1 MLFETFRTTEKNT
14 LFTMAAYCGNSDL
27 EQASKSI
34 QVIFRVDRRLDETLA
49 ATDSTKIRDLI
60 NNYFQ
65 LAKTKEIEKIEE
77 FLDATFT
84 KFGESPP
91 YDRRDF
97 ERALMLE
104 QLQFASLSDYDFKI
118 ENLKI
123 EVMGEFAIA
132 TFVIQVT
139 GMIVDD
145 YSFRG
150 TAINNKTRATV
161 VLLKDNAGRWKM
173 VHQHLSKLAG

>member
-1 MLFETFRTTEKNT
+1 MTW
-14 LFTMAAYCGNSDL
+14 
-27 EQASKSI
+27 
-34 QVIFRVDRRLDETLA
+34 
-49 ATDSTKIRDLI
+49 TDSAKIRDI
-60 NNYFQ
+60 IYNYFQ

-77 FLDATFT
+77 FLDSIFT
-84 KFGESPP
+84 KFGDSPP

-97 ERALMLE
+97 ERALMFE
-104 QLQFASLSDYDFKI
+104 QLQFASLSDFDFKI

-123 EVMGEFAIA
+123 EVIGDAAVA

-150 TAINNKTRATV
+150 TAIDNKARATV
-161 VLLKDNAGRWKM
+161 VLRKDKNGWWKM

>member
-1 MLFETFRTTEKNT
+1 MT
-14 LFTMAAYCGNSDL
+14 
-27 EQASKSI
+27 
-34 QVIFRVDRRLDETLA
+34 
-49 ATDSTKIRDLI
+49 ATDSATIRDMI
-60 NNYFQ
+60 YNYFQ

-77 FLDATFT
+77 FIDPEFT
-84 KFGESPP
+84 KFGDSPP

-118 ENLKI
+118 EGLKT
-123 EVMGEFAIA
+123 EVMGDAAVA

-150 TAINNKTRATV
+150 TTIDNRARATV
-161 VLLKDNAGRWKM
+161 VLRKDKNGRWKM

>member
-1 MLFETFRTTEKNT
+1 M
-14 LFTMAAYCGNSDL
+14 
-27 EQASKSI
+27 
-34 QVIFRVDRRLDETLA
+34 
-49 ATDSTKIRDLI
+49 DSAKIRDMI
-60 NNYFQ
+60 YKYFQ

-77 FLDATFT
+77 FLDQSFT
-84 KFGESPP
+84 KFGDSPP

-118 ENLKI
+118 EDLKT
-123 EVMGEFAIA
+123 EVLGDVGVA
-132 TFVIQVT
+132 TLVLQVT

-150 TAINNKTRATV
+150 TAIDNKSRVTI
-161 VLLKDNAGRWKM
+161 VLQKDKKGQWKM
-173 VHQHLSKLAG
+173 IHQHLSKLAG

>member
-1 MLFETFRTTEKNT
+1 
-14 LFTMAAYCGNSDL
+14 MAASDS
-27 EQASKSI
+27 A
-34 QVIFRVDRRLDETLA
+34 
-49 ATDSTKIRDLI
+49 KIRDI
-60 NNYFQ
+60 IYNYFE

-77 FLDATFT
+77 YLDSSFT
-84 KFGESPP
+84 KFGDSPP

-118 ENLKI
+118 ENLETKI
-123 EVMGEFAIA
+123 AGDSAVA
-132 TFVIQVT
+132 TFVLQVT

-150 TAINNKTRATV
+150 TTIDNKARATI
-161 VLLKDNAGRWKM
+161 VLQKDKNGQWKM
-173 VHQHLSKLAG
+173 IHQHLSKMPG

>member
-1 MLFETFRTTEKNT
+1 M
-14 LFTMAAYCGNSDL
+14 
-27 EQASKSI
+27 I
-34 QVIFRVDRRLDETLA
+34 
-49 ATDSTKIRDLI
+49 ATDSAKIRDLI
-60 NNYFQ
+60 YNYFQ

-77 FLDATFT
+77 FLGPGFS
-84 KFGESPP
+84 KFGDSPP
-91 YDRRDF
+91 YDWRDF

-123 EVMGEFAIA
+123 EVIGEAAIA
-132 TFVIQVT
+132 TFVLQVT

-150 TAINNKTRATV
+150 TTIDNKSRATII
-161 VLLKDNAGRWKM
+161 LQKDKNDQWKM
-173 VHQHLSKLAG
+173 IHQHLSKLAG

>member
-1 MLFETFRTTEKNT
+1 M
-14 LFTMAAYCGNSDL
+14 
-27 EQASKSI
+27 
-34 QVIFRVDRRLDETLA
+34 V
-49 ATDSTKIRDLI
+49 ATDSAKIRDI
-60 NNYFQ
+60 IYNYFE

-77 FLDATFT
+77 FIDSSFT
-84 KFGESPP
+84 KFGDSPP

-118 ENLKI
+118 EDLKT
-123 EVMGEFAIA
+123 EVMSDAAVA

-150 TAINNKTRATV
+150 TAIDNKARATV
-161 VLLKDNAGRWKM
+161 VLRKDKTGLWKM

>member
-1 MLFETFRTTEKNT
+1 MT
-14 LFTMAAYCGNSDL
+14 
-27 EQASKSI
+27 
-34 QVIFRVDRRLDETLA
+34 
-49 ATDSTKIRDLI
+49 ATDSAKIRDLI
-60 NNYFQ
+60 YKYFH
-65 LAKTKEIEKIEE
+65 LAKSKEIEKIEE
-77 FLDATFT
+77 FLDTSFT
-84 KFGESPP
+84 KFGDSPP

-118 ENLKI
+118 EDLKT
-123 EVMGEFAIA
+123 EVMGDAAVA

-150 TAINNKTRATV
+150 TAIDNKARATV
-161 VLLKDNAGRWKM
+161 VLRKDKKGQWKM

>member
-1 MLFETFRTTEKNT
+1 MNLLT
-14 LFTMAAYCGNSDL
+14 
-27 EQASKSI
+27 
-34 QVIFRVDRRLDETLA
+34 
-49 ATDSTKIRDLI
+49 ATDSAKIRDI
-60 NNYFQ
+60 IYNYFE

-77 FLDATFT
+77 FIDPSFT
-84 KFGESPP
+84 KFGDSPP

-118 ENLKI
+118 EGLQT
-123 EVMGEFAIA
+123 EVMGDAAVA

-150 TAINNKTRATV
+150 TAIDNKARATV
-161 VLLKDNAGRWKM
+161 VLRKDKSGRWKM

>member
-1 MLFETFRTTEKNT
+1 MT
-14 LFTMAAYCGNSDL
+14 
-27 EQASKSI
+27 
-34 QVIFRVDRRLDETLA
+34 
-49 ATDSTKIRDLI
+49 ATDSAKIRDI
-60 NNYFQ
+60 IYNYFQ

-77 FLDATFT
+77 FIDPEFT
-84 KFGESPP
+84 KFGDSPP

-118 ENLKI
+118 EGLKT
-123 EVMGEFAIA
+123 EVMGDAAVA

-150 TAINNKTRATV
+150 TTIDNRARATV
-161 VLLKDNAGRWKM
+161 VLRKDKNGQWKM

>member
-1 MLFETFRTTEKNT
+1 LIT
-14 LFTMAAYCGNSDL
+14 
-27 EQASKSI
+27 
-34 QVIFRVDRRLDETLA
+34 
-49 ATDSTKIRDLI
+49 TDSTKIRDLI
-60 NNYFQ
+60 YNYFQ

-77 FLDATFT
+77 YLDPSFS
-84 KFGESPP
+84 KFGDSPP

-118 ENLKI
+118 ENLKT
-123 EVMGEFAIA
+123 EVMGDAAVA
-132 TFVIQVT
+132 TFVLQVT

-150 TAINNKTRATV
+150 TTIDYRSRVTII
-161 VLLKDNAGRWKM
+161 LQKDKNGRWKM
-173 VHQHLSKLAG
+173 VHHHLSKLVG